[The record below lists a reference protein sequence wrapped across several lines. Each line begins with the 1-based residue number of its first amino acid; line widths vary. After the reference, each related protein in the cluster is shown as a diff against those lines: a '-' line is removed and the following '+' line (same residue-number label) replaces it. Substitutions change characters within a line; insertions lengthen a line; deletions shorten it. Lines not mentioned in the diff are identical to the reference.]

1 MIRQKTLR
9 YLFLLPIVTM
19 IAFCA
24 VFGSLLQASD
34 KAILAEKRME
44 KKLSLDLVCEQID
57 IFVDLDQDWQPSY
70 QFYEDSLSLSMDI
83 LDSMDMTFAALYNED
98 LIYIPSFTVRQK
110 TPLFQPELYP
120 EFINAVHHN
129 ERGEIMLINEVDSI
143 AARDVYVY
151 YRWVPTDKT
160 LEGRFLT
167 VVAISSRSVR
177 SRVSNGLVA
186 WIIGLIL
193 ITTALNFA
201 LVAMLCKLGDV
212 YENRASGDKWRKG

>member
-1 MIRQKTLR
+1 M
-9 YLFLLPIVTM
+9 
-19 IAFCA
+19 
-24 VFGSLLQASD
+24 
-34 KAILAEKRME
+34 
-44 KKLSLDLVCEQID
+44 
-57 IFVDLDQDWQPSY
+57 
-70 QFYEDSLSLSMDI
+70 SMNI

-98 LIYIPSFTVRQK
+98 LIYIPSFTLRQK

-120 EFINAVHHN
+120 EFIYAVSHN

-177 SRVSNGLVA
+177 SRVSNGLA
-186 WIIGLIL
+186 TWIIGLIL

-212 YENRASGDKWRKG
+212 YGNRASGDKWRKG